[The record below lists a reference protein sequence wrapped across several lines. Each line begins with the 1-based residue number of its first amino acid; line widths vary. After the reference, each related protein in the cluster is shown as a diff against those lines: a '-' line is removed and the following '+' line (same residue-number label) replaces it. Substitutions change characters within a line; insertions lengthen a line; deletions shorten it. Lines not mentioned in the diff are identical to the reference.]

1 MDGVM
6 DMQMQLASVDH
17 LLDGQGLGATGA
29 DADGVVRASSGDGI
43 LTEDDP
49 DPDGTT
55 ANGQQEEQDNEGAAG
70 AASSGAMA
78 SEGTSQS

>member
-1 MDGVM
+1 M

-55 ANGQQEEQDNEGAAG
+55 ANGQQQGEQDNEGAAT
-70 AASSGAMA
+70 AASGGAMA
-78 SEGTSQS
+78 TEGA